1 MEKIAFISDI
11 HSNIVALKA
20 VLKDIENRGITRI
33 FCLGDIVIKGS
44 SPCEVLDLIKDK
56 CEVVI
61 MGNCDNYAVNPEYYP
76 THLKHYQW
84 YHNILGEERIKYLE
98 NLPMYK
104 DMYISGSRVRMFHA
118 TKNDL
123 DYRIF
128 DTSDAEEKMKLF
140 EDENNDVPDIVIYA
154 DIHKQY
160 MRKILNK
167 TIINIGSV
175 GNEIEISFPNDY
187 NEDMSEITQA
197 HYCVIEGD
205 INSKERSPLSIQ
217 FVRVP
222 YDVQKEL
229 ELARRNNS
237 PSYEKYEL
245 ELTKGKYRGK
255 KKINQ

>member
-33 FCLGDIVIKGS
+33 SCLGDIVIKGS

-61 MGNCDNYAVNPEYYP
+61 KGNCDNYAVNPEYYP
-76 THLKHYQW
+76 AHIKHYQW

-154 DIHKQY
+154 DIHKQ
-160 MRKILNK
+160 
-167 TIINIGSV
+167 
-175 GNEIEISFPNDY
+175 
-187 NEDMSEITQA
+187 
-197 HYCVIEGD
+197 
-205 INSKERSPLSIQ
+205 
-217 FVRVP
+217 
-222 YDVQKEL
+222 
-229 ELARRNNS
+229 
-237 PSYEKYEL
+237 
-245 ELTKGKYRGK
+245 
-255 KKINQ
+255 